1 MVLHIKINVFLIKE
15 SNEKKSKESIPKI
28 SHLSMQHRTEL
39 IKCGHPNKIG
49 TPVEAPVNDKK
60 VSKISDNEGH
70 KTFSSLKVLS

>member
-1 MVLHIKINVFLIKE
+1 
-15 SNEKKSKESIPKI
+15 
-28 SHLSMQHRTEL
+28 MQHRTEL